1 MSGAPRPLTSISSSA
16 TISTAAKPA
25 LPTTTVCYH
34 CGEPLEAGRQ
44 FEVEL
49 AGTKRFMCCP
59 GCSAVAQLIE
69 AGGLASFYQHRT
81 AYNER
86 PKEALE
92 DTQQHYVVFD
102 DVELAATFTTIDAT
116 GKTESQLLLGGIS
129 CAACTWLIEKSLN
142 RLPGVSRAVV
152 SLQDARLD
160 VQYNPEIL
168 KISEIFIHLHNLGYQ
183 PQPYEAS
190 AQARQLRSDHRT
202 SLKRLAVAGLG
213 MMQVGMFA
221 IALHAGDIQ
230 GIEEKYQ
237 SLLRWVSMPVTGFV
251 VFYAARG
258 FFISAWRHLRHGTLV
273 MDLPVALAIGLAL
286 TASAWATVTNSG
298 QVYFD
303 SVVMFTFFLLLGR
316 FLEQGARQRHLYNW
330 SDVHGRLPASV
341 TVRCGNQWQM
351 RPRIKL
357 EGGETILIKPGD
369 VVGIDAVVTKGTSAL
384 CEAAFTGES
393 LPRTVRRGDAIYAGT
408 INREGLLEATV
419 TGGYRESRLAL
430 LMRSVR
436 RAEHEKPA
444 LARLADRIAAWFV
457 GGILLIAATTFL
469 VWLQIDPA
477 RALWITLSV
486 LVISCPCALA
496 LATPAALTAAA
507 SALRSRGVLVNSEDA
522 LESLAACSTLIFDKT
537 GTLTEGSLH
546 ITQVALLSELGEREI
561 LQLGAKLQQY
571 SSHPVATAFS
581 HIAVTGSFRW
591 ANYVVGAGVE
601 AHENNETFRIGTER
615 FCQEIAPQ
623 LPSAPDRPLFW
634 VALCRTDTPLA
645 WIGLEDKLRPE
656 AQAAIQNALDDGLDV
671 ELLTGDGSAQA
682 AAVANTLGLATV
694 HSGVTPQQK
703 LERVQTLQRAG
714 ESVCMVGDGLNDAAV
729 LSGADVSFAVA
740 GATDLARTQAS
751 LVIVDGDLQ
760 KVNETRKLARRCRR
774 IMKQN
779 IIWAL
784 LYNLCAIPMAAMGL
798 VPPWMAAL
806 GMSASSLLVVIN
818 ALRLTR

>member
-1 MSGAPRPLTSISSSA
+1 MSVASRPLYAIPSD
-16 TISTAAKPA
+16 
-25 LPTTTVCYH
+25 PTTTACYH
-34 CGEPLEAGRQ
+34 CGESLQTGRQ
-44 FEVEL
+44 FDVVL
-49 AGTKRFMCCP
+49 GGITRSMCCP

-86 PKEALE
+86 PKDTLE
-92 DTQQHYVVFD
+92 DTEQHYSVFD
-102 DVELAATFTTIDAT
+102 DVELAAMFTTIDAT

-142 RLPGVSRAVV
+142 SLPGVSRAVV

-168 KISEIFIHLHNLGYQ
+168 KVSEIFIRLHDLGYQ
-183 PQPYEAS
+183 PQPYEPS
-190 AQARQLRSDHRT
+190 AQTRQMRSERRE

-230 GIEEKYQ
+230 GIDEQYQ
-237 SLLRWVSMPVTGFV
+237 ALLRWVSLPVTGFV
-251 VFYAARG
+251 VFFSARG
-258 FFISAWRHLRHGTLV
+258 FFVNAWRHLRHGKLV

-286 TASAWATVTNSG
+286 TASVWATLTNSG

-316 FLEQGARQRHLYNW
+316 FLEQGARHRYLENW
-330 SDVHGRLPASV
+330 SDVHGSLPAAV
-341 TVRCGNQWQM
+341 TVRCKNQWQM

-357 EGGETILIKPGD
+357 EGGERILIKPGD
-369 VVGIDAVVTKGTSAL
+369 VVGIDAVVCKGTSAL

-393 LPRTVRRGDAIYAGT
+393 LPRTVRPGDAIYAGT

-419 TGGYRESRLAL
+419 TGCYQESRLAL

-436 RAEHEKPA
+436 RAELQKPA

-469 VWLQIDPA
+469 VWLQVEPA
-477 RALWITLSV
+477 RALWVTLSV

-507 SALRSRGVLVNSEDA
+507 SALRSRGVFVNSEDA
-522 LESLAACSTLIFDKT
+522 LESLAACSKLIFDKT
-537 GTLTEGSLH
+537 GTLTEGSLS
-546 ITQVALLSELGEREI
+546 IAQVTPLSELSERES
-561 LQLGAKLQQY
+561 LQLGARLQQY

-581 HIAVTGSFRW
+581 HIAVTESFRS

-601 AHENNETFRIGTER
+601 AQENGEIFRIGAER

-623 LPSAPDRPLFW
+623 LPPAPDRPLFW
-634 VALCRTDTPLA
+634 VALCKTDTPLA
-645 WIGLEDKLRPE
+645 WIGLEDRLRPE
-656 AQAAIQNALDDGLDV
+656 AQAAIQNALEDGLDV

-682 AAVANTLGLATV
+682 TVVASALGLATV

-714 ESVCMVGDGLNDAAV
+714 ESVCMVGDGLNDAVV

-760 KVNETRKLARRCRR
+760 KVNETRKLAHRCRR

-779 IIWAL
+779 VIWAL

-806 GMSASSLLVVIN
+806 GMSASSMLVVIN